1 MRKLVYLI
9 ASTIDGFIADPGGHD
24 PSGPDGF
31 LRPDQ
36 DYLEHVISEYPETL
50 PGQLRPVLGIRAG
63 NRHFDA
69 AVMGRATYELGVRV
83 GVTSP
88 YPQLRQYVVSRT
100 MAERPDPAVEV
111 IRGDPVAAVQEL
123 KRGEGGEGKDI
134 WLCGGGKLAGAL
146 RPEIDELVVKL
157 HPVAVGSGVPLFD
170 GAFQPFRFRL
180 TGSHISPSGV
190 LFLTYA
196 SAGG

>member
-31 LRPDQ
+31 LRADQ
-36 DYLEHVISEYPETL
+36 DYLEHLISEYPETL
-50 PGQLRPVLGIRAG
+50 PGQ
-63 NRHFDA
+63 
-69 AVMGRATYELGVRV
+69 
-83 GVTSP
+83 
-88 YPQLRQYVVSRT
+88 
-100 MAERPDPAVEV
+100 
-111 IRGDPVAAVQEL
+111 
-123 KRGEGGEGKDI
+123 
-134 WLCGGGKLAGAL
+134 L

-170 GAFQPFRFRL
+170 GAFRPFRFRL

>member
-69 AVMGRATYELGVRV
+69 VVMGRATYELGVRV

-111 IRGDPVAAVQEL
+111 IRGDRWRRSRSSSAARAARARTSGCVVA
-123 KRGEGGEGKDI
+123 
-134 WLCGGGKLAGAL
+134 
-146 RPEIDELVVKL
+146 
-157 HPVAVGSGVPLFD
+157 GSWRERC
-170 GAFQPFRFRL
+170 ARRS
-180 TGSHISPSGV
+180 TSWW
-190 LFLTYA
+190 
-196 SAGG
+196 

>member
-9 ASTIDGFIADPGGHD
+9 ASTIDGFIADPTGID
-24 PSGPDGF
+24 PSGADGLF
-31 LRPDQ
+31 LTER
-36 DYLEHVISEYPETL
+36 DYLDHLIDEYPETL
-50 PGQLRPVLGIRAG
+50 PGHLRPVLGIQAE
-63 NRHFDA
+63 NRHFDTV
-69 AVMGRATYELGVRV
+69 VMGRATYELGVRV

-88 YPQLRQYVVSRT
+88 YPQLRQHVVSQT

-123 KRGEGGEGKDI
+123 KQADGKDI

-157 HPVAVGSGVPLFD
+157 HPVVIGSGIPLFD
-170 GAFQPFRFRL
+170 AAFQPFRYQL
-180 TGSHISPSGV
+180 ASSHACPSGV
-190 LFLTYA
+190 LFLTYVR
-196 SAGG
+196 AGR